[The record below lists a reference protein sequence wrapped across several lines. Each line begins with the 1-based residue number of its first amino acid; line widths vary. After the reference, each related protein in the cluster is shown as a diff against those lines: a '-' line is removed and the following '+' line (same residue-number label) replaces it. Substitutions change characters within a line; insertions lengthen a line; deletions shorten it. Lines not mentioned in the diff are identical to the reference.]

1 MSNAVEQE
9 LMKVERKQ
17 SSVKNKGRLI
27 FSDYGIIGFDW
38 SLTTNNVGEWTFFKS
53 PVSDGLMTKEDFLS
67 FDHQYKDNFI
77 VKKFRESMEKN
88 CREKTIDEKTI
99 EMVDHPKHYQSK
111 HGVEVID
118 IIEEFGLGFHLGNVI
133 KYVLRAGHKSNE
145 LEDLEKAKWYLGRVI
160 DLKKTEEGK

>member
-9 LMKVERKQ
+9 PMKVERKQ
-17 SSVKNKGRLI
+17 SSVKNKGRLV
-27 FSDYGIIGFDW
+27 FSDCGIIGFDW
-38 SLTTNNVGEWTFFKS
+38 NLTTNNVGEWTFFKS
-53 PVSDGLMTKEDFLS
+53 PVTDGLMTKEDFLS
-67 FDHQYKDNFI
+67 FDHQYKDDFR
-77 VKKFRESMEKN
+77 VRKFRESMEKTVE
-88 CREKTIDEKTI
+88 REAI

-145 LEDLEKAKWYLGRVI
+145 LEDLEKAKWYLERVI
-160 DLKKTEEGK
+160 GLKKTEDDK

>member
-17 SSVKNKGRLI
+17 SSVKDKGRLI

-53 PVSDGLMTKEDFLS
+53 PVADGLMTKEDFLS
-67 FDHQYKDNFI
+67 FDHQYKDDFM
-77 VKKFRESMEKN
+77 VKKFRESMGKTVEK
-88 CREKTIDEKTI
+88 ETI
-99 EMVDHPKHYQSK
+99 EMVNHRKHYQSK

-145 LEDLEKAKWYLGRVI
+145 LEDLEKAKWYLERVI

>member
-53 PVSDGLMTKEDFLS
+53 PVIDGLMTKEDFLS

-145 LEDLEKAKWYLGRVI
+145 LEDLEKAKWYLERVI

>member
-9 LMKVERKQ
+9 PMKVERKQ
-17 SSVKNKGRLI
+17 SPVKNKGRLV
-27 FSDYGIIGFDW
+27 FYDCGIIGFDW
-38 SLTTNNVGEWTFFKS
+38 TLTTNNVGEWTFFKS
-53 PVSDGLMTKEDFLS
+53 PVADGLMTKEDFLS
-67 FDHQYKDNFI
+67 FDHQYKDDFI
-77 VKKFRESMEKN
+77 VKKFRESMGKTVE
-88 CREKTIDEKTI
+88 REAI

-145 LEDLEKAKWYLGRVI
+145 LEDLEKAKWYLERVI

>member
-1 MSNAVEQE
+1 MSNEVEQE

-17 SSVKNKGRLI
+17 SSVKDKGRLI
-27 FSDYGIIGFDW
+27 FSDCGIIGFDW
-38 SLTTNNVGEWTFFKS
+38 VLTTNNVGEWTFFKS
-53 PVSDGLMTKEDFLS
+53 PVADGLMTKDDFLS
-67 FDHQYKDNFI
+67 FDHQYKDDSI
-77 VKKFRESMEKN
+77 VKKFRESMKKTVEK
-88 CREKTIDEKTI
+88 ETI

-145 LEDLEKAKWYLGRVI
+145 LEDLEKAKWYLERVI

>member
-9 LMKVERKQ
+9 LMKVELKQ

-27 FSDYGIIGFDW
+27 FSDCGIIGFDW
-38 SLTTNNVGEWTFFKS
+38 TLTTNNVGEWTFFKS
-53 PVSDGLMTKEDFLS
+53 PVADGLMTKEDFLS
-67 FDHQYKDNFI
+67 FDHQYKDYFM
-77 VKKFRESMEKN
+77 VKKFRESMGKTVEK
-88 CREKTIDEKTI
+88 ETI
-99 EMVDHPKHYQSK
+99 EMVNHPKHYQSK
-111 HGVEVID
+111 NGVEVID

-145 LEDLEKAKWYLGRVI
+145 LEDLEKAKWYLERVI

>member
-1 MSNAVEQE
+1 MNDTVEQE

-17 SSVKNKGRLI
+17 SSVKDKGRI
-27 FSDYGIIGFDW
+27 VFSDSGIIGFDW
-38 SLTTNNVGEWTFFKS
+38 YLTTNNVGEWTFFKS
-53 PVSDGLMTKEDFLS
+53 PATNGLMTKEDFLS
-67 FDHQYKDNFI
+67 FDHQYKDDFM
-77 VKKFRESMEKN
+77 VKKFRESMGKN
-88 CREKTIDEKTI
+88 CREKTI

-145 LEDLEKAKWYLGRVI
+145 LEDLEKAKWYLERVI

>member
-9 LMKVERKQ
+9 LMKEERKQ
-17 SSVKNKGRLI
+17 SSVKDKGRLI
-27 FSDYGIIGFDW
+27 FSDCGIIGFDW
-38 SLTTNNVGEWTFFKS
+38 VLTTNNVGEWTFFKS
-53 PVSDGLMTKEDFLS
+53 PVDDGLMTKDDFLS
-67 FDHQYKDNFI
+67 FDHQYKDDFM

-88 CREKTIDEKTI
+88 CREKTI

-145 LEDLEKAKWYLGRVI
+145 LEDLEKAKWYLERVI
-160 DLKKTEEGK
+160 DLKKTEYNK